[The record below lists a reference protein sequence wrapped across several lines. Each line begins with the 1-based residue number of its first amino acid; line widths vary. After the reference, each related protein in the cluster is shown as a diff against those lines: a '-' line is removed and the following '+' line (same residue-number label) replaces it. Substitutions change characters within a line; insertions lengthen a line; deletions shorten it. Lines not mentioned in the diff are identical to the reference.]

1 MRVQLA
7 GQGVSASEGGMFPRR
22 SLPALLA
29 APALRPARAQVA
41 TRMALLHLNDF
52 HSRHEPITVTSAVC
66 RPGETCFGGS
76 ARIATAIA
84 EAREAA
90 RAEGRAAL
98 LLEAGDA
105 FLGSLFFSQHEG
117 LAEAQVQR
125 AWGVQGFALGNHEF
139 DLGPEA
145 LARYIAAIPF
155 PVLSANLDA
164 TSEPALAGKV
174 RPTIAFR
181 REAMRVVV
189 VGLTTPDTPGI
200 SSPGP
205 NLRFTD
211 PVEAANRA
219 VWEARR
225 EGAATVVLLSH
236 LGLAADRR
244 LAAEV
249 AGVDVILGGHSHTLV
264 APPVLVEGP
273 DRPVV
278 IVQAG
283 AHGRWLGR
291 LDLDLAADGRVAH
304 SAQRMRELTADI
316 AEDAAVA
323 ALVAQLGAPLEA
335 LRRRVVGRLPVA
347 LSNAACGSAPCE
359 IGALVAE
366 VMRAAAGAEIGWQNG
381 GGVRAGLPG
390 GEVTMGDVLA
400 ALPFGNTTAR
410 MVLRGTSLLEALENG
425 LGRLPGPSGRF
436 PQLAGLRF
444 TADAARPAGQRV
456 TAAEVREAAGTWR
469 PLEPGRAYSVA
480 TNSFLR
486 RGGDGYTVFAEAALE
501 ARDDGPALDDLLARA
516 LAR

>member
-1 MRVQLA
+1 ML
-7 GQGVSASEGGMFPRR
+7 SRR
-22 SLPALLA
+22 SLPLILAAPLA
-29 APALRPARAQVA
+29 APALRPAAAQAV

-52 HSRHEPITVTSAVC
+52 HSRHEAIAVTSAAC
-66 RPGETCFGGS
+66 RAGEACYGGS

-90 RAEGRAAL
+90 RADGRGTL

-105 FLGSLFFSQHEG
+105 FLGSLFFSHHEG
-117 LAEAQVQR
+117 QAEAQVQR

-139 DLGPEA
+139 DLGAEA
-145 LARYIAAIPF
+145 LARYIAAVPF

-164 TSEPALAGKV
+164 TEEPALAGKI
-174 RPTIAFR
+174 RPTITFR

-211 PVEAANRA
+211 PLEAANRA

-236 LGLAADRR
+236 LGLGADRR

-249 AGVDVILGGHSHTLV
+249 SGVDVILGGHSHTLV
-264 APPVLVEGP
+264 APPVVVEGP
-273 DRPVV
+273 DRPVT

-291 LDLDLAADGRVAH
+291 LDLDLAADGRVVLA
-304 SAQRMRELTADI
+304 AQQMRELSASI
-316 AEDAAVA
+316 PEDTAVA
-323 ALVAQLGAPLEA
+323 ALVAQLAAPLEA
-335 LRRRVVGRLPVA
+335 LRRRVVARLPAA
-347 LSNAACGSAPCE
+347 LSNATCGAAPCE

-366 VMRAAAGAEIGWQNG
+366 AMRVGVEAEIGWQNG
-381 GGVRAGLPG
+381 GGVRAGLPA

-410 MVLRGTSLLEALENG
+410 LVLRGASLIEALENG
-425 LGRLPGPSGRF
+425 LGRLPAPSGRF

-444 TADAARPAGQRV
+444 TVDAARPPGSRV
-456 TAAEVREAAGTWR
+456 VAAETRQADGSWQ
-469 PLEPGRAYSVA
+469 PLDPGRAYSVA
-480 TNSFLR
+480 TNNFLR
-486 RGGDGYTVFAEAALE
+486 RGGDGYAVFADAALE
-501 ARDDGPALDDLLARA
+501 ARDDGPLLDDVLVQLLKR
-516 LAR
+516 

>member
-1 MRVQLA
+1 
-7 GQGVSASEGGMFPRR
+7 MFARR
-22 SLPALLA
+22 TLPLLLSSPLG

-52 HSRHEPITVTSAVC
+52 HSRHEPIAVTAATC
-66 RPGETCFGGS
+66 RAGETCFGGS
-76 ARIATAIA
+76 ARMATAIA

-90 RAEGRAAL
+90 RADGRAAL

-105 FLGSLFFSQHEG
+105 FLGSLFFTQHEG
-117 LAEAQVQR
+117 QAEAQVQR

-139 DLGPEA
+139 DLGPEV
-145 LARYIAAIPF
+145 LARYIAAVPF

-164 TSEPALAGKV
+164 TAEPALAGKV
-174 RPTIAFR
+174 WPTIAFR

-200 SSPGP
+200 SSSGP

-211 PVEAANRA
+211 PLEAANRA

-225 EGAATVVLLSH
+225 EGPATVVVLSH
-236 LGLAADRR
+236 LGLAQDRR

-273 DRPVV
+273 DRPVT

-283 AHGRWLGR
+283 AFGRWLGR
-291 LDLDLAADGRVAH
+291 LDLDLAADGRVAL
-304 SAQRMRELTADI
+304 AVQQMREMTANI
-316 AEDAAVA
+316 PEDAAVA
-323 ALVAQLGAPLEA
+323 ALVAQLGAPLET
-335 LRRRVVGRLPVA
+335 LRRRVVGRLPAA
-347 LSNAACGSAPCE
+347 LSTAGCGSAPCE
-359 IGALVAE
+359 IGQLVAE
-366 VMRAAAGAEIGWQNG
+366 VMRAASDAEIGWQNG

-400 ALPFGNTTAR
+400 SLPFGNTTAR
-410 MVLRGTSLLEALENG
+410 MVLRGAAVLEALENG
-425 LGRLPGPSGRF
+425 LSRLPESSGRF
-436 PQLAGLRF
+436 PQTAGLRF
-444 TADAARPAGQRV
+444 TADAARSVGSRV
-456 TAAEVREAAGTWR
+456 VSAEVREADGTWR
-469 PLEPGRAYSVA
+469 PLEPGRAYSLA

-486 RGGDGYTVFAEAALE
+486 RGGDGYRVFAEAALE
-501 ARDDGPALDDLLARA
+501 ARDDGPALDDLLASA
-516 LAR
+516 LGR

>member
-1 MRVQLA
+1 
-7 GQGVSASEGGMFPRR
+7 MFRR
-22 SLPALLA
+22 TLPLLLA
-29 APALRPARAQVA
+29 APMLRPAAAQVA
-41 TRMALLHLNDF
+41 TRMSLLHLNDF
-52 HSRHEPITVTSAVC
+52 HSRHEPIAITGAAC
-66 RPGETCFGGS
+66 RANLQGGGETCFGGS
-76 ARIATAIA
+76 ARMATAIA

-90 RAEGRAAL
+90 RADGRAAL

-105 FLGSLFFSQHEG
+105 FLGSLFFAHHEG
-117 LAEAQVQR
+117 QAEAQVQR

-139 DLGPEA
+139 DLGPEV
-145 LARYIAAIPF
+145 LARYIAAVPF

-164 TSEPALAGKV
+164 TAEPALAGKV

-205 NLRFTD
+205 NLQFTD
-211 PVEAANRA
+211 PMEAANRA

-225 EGAATVVLLSH
+225 EGPATVVLL
-236 LGLAADRR
+236 
-244 LAAEV
+244 AAEV
-249 AGVDVILGGHSHTLV
+249 SGVDVILGGHSHTLV
-264 APPVLVEGP
+264 APPVLVDGP
-273 DRPVV
+273 DRPVT

-291 LDLDLAADGRVAH
+291 LDLDLAADGRVTLA
-304 SAQRMRELTADI
+304 AQQIRELTTQI

-323 ALVAQLGAPLEA
+323 ALVAQLAAPLEA
-335 LRRRVVGRLPVA
+335 VRRRVVGRLPA
-347 LSNAACGSAPCE
+347 AMSNATCGSAPCE

-366 VMRAAAGAEIGWQNG
+366 TMRAALGAEIGWQNG

-400 ALPFGNTTAR
+400 TLPFGNTTAR
-410 MVLRGTSLLEALENG
+410 MMLRGAALIEALENG
-425 LGRLPGPSGRF
+425 LGRLPAPSGRF

-444 TADAARPAGQRV
+444 TADAARPAGERV
-456 TAAEVREAAGTWR
+456 TAAEVREADGSWR
-469 PLEPGRAYSVA
+469 PLDPARAYSVA

-486 RGGDGYTVFAEAALE
+486 RGGDGYQVFADAALE
-501 ARDDGPALDDLLARA
+501 ALDDGPALDDLLARA
-516 LAR
+516 LTR

>member
-1 MRVQLA
+1 ML
-7 GQGVSASEGGMFPRR
+7 SRR
-22 SLPALLA
+22 SLPLILA
-29 APALRPARAQVA
+29 APALRPAMAQAV
-41 TRMALLHLNDF
+41 TRTALLHLNDF
-52 HSRHEPITVTSAVC
+52 HSRHEPIAASAAAC
-66 RPGETCFGGS
+66 RLNLEGGAEGCFGGS

-90 RAEGRAAL
+90 RAEGRPAL

-105 FLGSLFFSQHEG
+105 FLGSLFFSHHEG
-117 LAEAQVQR
+117 QAEAQVQR
-125 AWGVQGFALGNHEF
+125 AWGVQAFALGNHEF
-139 DLGPEA
+139 DLGPEV
-145 LARYIAAIPF
+145 LARYIAAVPF

-164 TSEPALAGKV
+164 TEEPALAGRI
-174 RPTIAFR
+174 RPTITFR
-181 REAMRVVV
+181 REQMRLVI

-205 NLRFTD
+205 KLRFTD
-211 PVEAANRA
+211 PMEAANRA
-219 VWEARR
+219 VWDARR

-264 APPVLVEGP
+264 APPMLVEGP
-273 DRPVV
+273 DRLVL
-278 IVQAG
+278 IAQAG

-291 LDLDLAADGRVAH
+291 LDLDLAADGRIAH
-304 SAQRMRELTADI
+304 STQQMRELQASI

-323 ALVAQLGAPLEA
+323 ALVAQLAAPLDA
-335 LRRRVVGRLPVA
+335 LRRRVVARLPAA

-366 VMRAAAGAEIGWQNG
+366 AMRLGVEAEIGWQNG
-381 GGVRAGLPG
+381 GGIRAGLPG

-410 MVLRGTSLLEALENG
+410 MMLRGAALIEALENG
-425 LGRLPGPSGRF
+425 LSRLPGRSGRF
-436 PQLAGLRF
+436 PQLSGLRF
-444 TADAARPAGQRV
+444 TADAARPVGRRV
-456 TAAEVREAAGTWR
+456 ISAETRNADGAWQ
-469 PLEPGRAYSVA
+469 PLDPERAYSVA

-501 ARDDGPALDDLLARA
+501 ARDDGPALDDLLVR
-516 LAR
+516 LIGR

>member
-1 MRVQLA
+1 MLT
-7 GQGVSASEGGMFPRR
+7 RR
-22 SLPALLA
+22 LLPGLLA
-29 APALRPARAQVA
+29 APMLRPAAAQTA
-41 TRMALLHLNDF
+41 TRVALLHLNDF
-52 HSRHEPITVTSAVC
+52 HSRHEPIAVTGAAC
-66 RPGETCFGGS
+66 RPGEACFGGS

-90 RAEGRAAL
+90 RAEARATL
-98 LLEAGDA
+98 LLDAGDT
-105 FLGSLFFSQHEG
+105 FLGSLFFAHHEG
-117 LAEAQVQR
+117 LAEAAVQKE
-125 AWGVQGFALGNHEF
+125 WGVQAFALGNHEF
-139 DLGPEA
+139 DRGPEI
-145 LARYIAAIPF
+145 LARYIAAVPF

-164 TSEPALAGKV
+164 TAEPALAGKI

-211 PVEAANRA
+211 PLEAANRA

-236 LGLAADRR
+236 LGLGADRR

-264 APPVLVEGP
+264 APPVVVEGQ
-273 DRPVV
+273 DRPVL

-291 LDLDLAADGRVAH
+291 LDLDLTAEGRVAN
-304 SAQRMRELTADI
+304 SAQQMRELNASI
-316 AEDAAVA
+316 AEDRAVA

-335 LRRRVVGRLPVA
+335 LRRRVVARLPEA
-347 LSNAACGSAPCE
+347 LSNAGCGQEPCAL
-359 IGALVAE
+359 GHLVAE
-366 VMRAAAGAEIGWQNG
+366 AMRQAVDAEIGWQNG
-381 GGVRAGLPG
+381 GGIRAGLPA

-410 MVLRGTSLLEALENG
+410 MMLRGTTLATALEHG
-425 LGRLPGPSGRF
+425 LARLPDRSGRF

-444 TADAARPAGQRV
+444 TSDAARPAGSRV
-456 TAAEVREAAGTWR
+456 TGAEVREADGSWR
-469 PLEPGRAYSVA
+469 PLDPERAYAVA
-480 TNSFLR
+480 TNNFLR
-486 RGGDGYTVFAEAALE
+486 RGGDGYTMFSEAALE
-501 ARDDGPALDDLLARA
+501 ARDDGPLLDEMVVRMLR
-516 LAR
+516 

>member
-1 MRVQLA
+1 
-7 GQGVSASEGGMFPRR
+7 MFRR
-22 SLPALLA
+22 RTLPILLA
-29 APALRPARAQVA
+29 APALRPAAAQVA
-41 TRMALLHLNDF
+41 TRMSLLHMNDF
-52 HSRHEPITVTSAVC
+52 HSRHEPIAITSAAC
-66 RPGETCFGGS
+66 RAGETCFGGS

-90 RAEGRAAL
+90 RADGRAAL

-105 FLGSLFFSQHEG
+105 FLGSLFFSHHEG
-117 LAEAQVQR
+117 QAEAQVQR
-125 AWGVQGFALGNHEF
+125 AWGVQGMALGNHEF
-139 DLGPEA
+139 DLGPEV
-145 LARYIAAIPF
+145 LARYIAAVPF

-164 TSEPALAGKV
+164 TAEPALAGKV

-211 PVEAANRA
+211 PTEAANRA

-225 EGAATVVLLSH
+225 EGPATVVLLSH

-249 AGVDVILGGHSHTLV
+249 AGVDMILGGHSHTLV
-264 APPVLVEGP
+264 APPVVVEGP
-273 DRPVV
+273 DRPVT

-291 LDLDLAADGRVAH
+291 LDLDLAADGRVTLA
-304 SAQRMRELTADI
+304 AQQMREMTAEI

-323 ALVAQLGAPLEA
+323 ALVAQLAAPLEA
-335 LRRRVVGRLPVA
+335 VRRRVVGRLPAA
-347 LSNAACGSAPCE
+347 LGNAACGSAPCE
-359 IGALVAE
+359 IGTLVAE
-366 VMRAAAGAEIGWQNG
+366 TMRAALGAEIGWQNG

-410 MVLRGTSLLEALENG
+410 VVLRGAALLQALENG
-425 LGRLPGPSGRF
+425 VGRLPAPSGRF
-436 PQLAGLRF
+436 PQTAGLRF
-444 TADAARPAGQRV
+444 TLDAARPPGQRV
-456 TAAEVREAAGTWR
+456 TAAEVREANGSWR
-469 PLEPGRAYSVA
+469 ALEPERAYAVA

-486 RGGDGYTVFAEAALE
+486 RGGDGYQVFADAALE
-501 ARDDGPALDDLLARA
+501 ALDDGPALDDLLARA

>member
-1 MRVQLA
+1 ML
-7 GQGVSASEGGMFPRR
+7 SRR
-22 SLPALLA
+22 SLPLILA
-29 APALRPARAQVA
+29 APALRPAAAQPV

-52 HSRHEPITVTSAVC
+52 HSRHEPIAVTSAAC
-66 RPGETCFGGS
+66 RSGEACFGGS

-90 RAEGRAAL
+90 RADGRAAL

-117 LAEAQVQR
+117 QAEAQVQR

-139 DLGPEA
+139 DLGPEV
-145 LARYIAAIPF
+145 LARYIAAVPF

-164 TSEPALAGKV
+164 TMEPALAGNI

-211 PVEAANRA
+211 PLEAANRA

-236 LGLAADRR
+236 LGLGADRR

-264 APPVLVEGP
+264 APPVVVEGP
-273 DRPVV
+273 DRPVT

-291 LDLDLAADGRVAH
+291 LDLDLAADGRVALA
-304 SAQRMRELTADI
+304 AQQMRELSAGI
-316 AEDAAVA
+316 AEDATVA
-323 ALVAQLGAPLEA
+323 ALVAQLAAPLEA
-335 LRRRVVGRLPVA
+335 LRRRVVAGMPAA
-347 LSNAACGSAPCE
+347 LSNAACGAAPCE

-366 VMRAAAGAEIGWQNG
+366 AMRAGVEAEIGWQNG
-381 GGVRAGLPG
+381 GGVRAGLPA

-410 MVLRGTSLLEALENG
+410 LVLRGATLIEALENG
-425 LGRLPGPSGRF
+425 LGRLPAPSGRF

-444 TADAARPAGQRV
+444 MADAARPPGERV
-456 TAAEVREAAGTWR
+456 IMAETRQADGSWQ
-469 PLEPGRAYSVA
+469 PLDPGRAYSVA
-480 TNSFLR
+480 TNNFLR
-486 RGGDGYTVFAEAALE
+486 RGGDGYAVFAEAALE
-501 ARDDGPALDDLLARA
+501 ARDDGPLLDDVLVQLLKR
-516 LAR
+516 

>member
-1 MRVQLA
+1 
-7 GQGVSASEGGMFPRR
+7 MFSRR
-22 SLPALLA
+22 ALPLFLA
-29 APALRPARAQVA
+29 APALRPAAAQA
-41 TRMALLHLNDF
+41 TTRMALLHLNDF
-52 HSRHEPITVTSAVC
+52 HSRHEPIAVTSAAC

-76 ARIATAIA
+76 ARIATAIGQ
-84 EAREAA
+84 AREAA
-90 RAEGRAAL
+90 RADGRGAL
-98 LLEAGDA
+98 LLEAGDS
-105 FLGSLFFSQHEG
+105 FLGSLFFSHYEG
-117 LAEAQVQR
+117 MAEAAIQR

-139 DLGPEA
+139 DLGPEV

-164 TSEPALAGKV
+164 TAEPALAGKL
-174 RPTIAFR
+174 RPTITFR

-189 VGLTTPDTPGI
+189 VGLTTPDTPQI

-211 PVEAANRA
+211 PLEAANRA

-236 LGLAADRR
+236 LGLGADRR

-264 APPVLVEGP
+264 APPVVVDGP
-273 DRPVV
+273 DRGVL

-283 AHGRWLGR
+283 AHGRFLGR
-291 LDLDLAADGRVAH
+291 LDLDLTTEGRVAT
-304 SAQRMRELTADI
+304 SMQQMRELNAGI
-316 AEDAAVA
+316 GEDAAVA
-323 ALVAQLGAPLEA
+323 ALVAQLAAPLDA
-335 LRRRVVGRLPVA
+335 IRRRVVARLPEA
-347 LSNAACGSAPCE
+347 LSNATCGAQPCE

-366 VMRAAAGAEIGWQNG
+366 AMRQAMGAEIGWQNG

-410 MVLRGTSLLEALENG
+410 LVLRGAALIEALENG
-425 LGRLPGPSGRF
+425 LGRMPAPSGRF

-444 TADAARPAGQRV
+444 AADAARPTGARV
-456 TAAEVREAAGTWR
+456 VSAEVREADGNWR
-469 PLEPGRAYSVA
+469 PLDHGRAYHVA
-480 TNSFLR
+480 TNNFLR
-486 RGGDGYTVFAEAALE
+486 RGGDGYTIFAEAALD
-501 ARDDGPALDDLLARA
+501 ARDDGPLLDDVLVRLLSR
-516 LAR
+516 